1 MKINDESTQQLFS
14 HFDQAKGCEFHYIY
28 GCIQASV
35 LKSIFLGHLAS
46 FANKFFLLGFTKSSL
61 IMIRVSLTG
70 KFQDPKIMLYSD
82 FKRVKTSGWMFG
94 IGKKINIELND
105 GKKIKLKI
113 NKRVGGLKKQ
123 KENLIAVCDMLS
135 TINCNF

>member
-1 MKINDESTQQLFS
+1 
-14 HFDQAKGCEFHYIY
+14 
-28 GCIQASV
+28 
-35 LKSIFLGHLAS
+35 
-46 FANKFFLLGFTKSSL
+46 
-61 IMIRVSLTG
+61 MIRVSLTG
-70 KFQDPKIMLYSD
+70 KFQDPEIMLYSD

-135 TINCNF
+135 TINCNS